1 MKKRFLK
8 KSAAI
13 TLTAVLA
20 ASLAGCGSSGKDSQT
35 AAQMKEQAVSQPGAG
50 EAPAQGENGT
60 EEKAAQEKASGEAA
74 PGETVTVSFWMA
86 AASEERNAFMEEI
99 FKKFHEQNPNITVEY
114 LGVPGDV
121 AQFNQ
126 KVDMALAGNEAPDI
140 IQGTLTAGYI
150 TRGIPAKLD
159 EMYANS
165 ELKDRI
171 DEKYTDAFRVAD
183 YVNGNLYA
191 VPGPMNI
198 QMIYTRPDYI
208 AEAGLEAYQTWD
220 DFFNIAKKTTKADE
234 GIFGY
239 IIRGGSG
246 GAEALEKL
254 MYSYSGIT
262 EYFVDGVCTL
272 NDPKNV
278 EFVEKYLGGYKKVSS
293 ADDLNK
299 SWTEMSSQFQSGK
312 AVMLVHNT
320 GSGQANLDA
329 FLGDQTKVAACP
341 YPASTYTGKI
351 TVPDATLNGYMITE
365 SSKNKEAAWKVI
377 EYLESPEIAGEYAR
391 LTGQIP
397 APSDAQSQAWIQE
410 SPYMKVAS
418 DYIND
423 ADTVMTHTPAY
434 LPDYTTIRND
444 YAQPAMQEVMLGMT
458 TAQEFLDEW
467 ARLLQEDYDEL
478 MK

>member
-1 MKKRFLK
+1 MKKTWKRAAAVSLISAMAAMGITGCGGADK
-8 KSAAI
+8 GTAETAQTQAESAKSAEQ
-13 TLTAVLA
+13 TKETA
-20 ASLAGCGSSGKDSQT
+20 QT
-35 AAQMKEQAVSQPGAG
+35 
-50 EAPAQGENGT
+50 
-60 EEKAAQEKASGEAA
+60 EKAESAEAA
-74 PGETVTVSFWMA
+74 KEAVTVSFWMA

-99 FKKFHEQNPNITVEY
+99 FAKFHEQNPDITVEY

-140 IQGTLTAGYI
+140 IQGTLTASYI
-150 TRGIPAKLD
+150 TRGIPAQLD
-159 EMYANS
+159 ELFEAS

-171 DEKYTDAFRVAD
+171 DSKYTDAFRVAD
-183 YVNGNLYA
+183 YTDGKLYA
-191 VPGPMNI
+191 IPGPMNI
-198 QMIYTRPDYI
+198 QMVYTRPDYI
-208 AEAGLEAYQTWD
+208 SEAGLEAYQSWD
-220 DFFNIAKKTTKADE
+220 DFFEIAEKTTKPEE
-234 GIFGY
+234 GIYGY

-254 MYSYSGIT
+254 MFSYSGIT
-262 EYFVDGVCTL
+262 DYFMDGVCTL

-278 EFVEKYLGGYKKVSS
+278 EFVERYLGGYKKVSS
-293 ADDLNK
+293 TDDLNK

-312 AVMLVHNT
+312 ATMLVHNT
-320 GSGQANLDA
+320 GSGQANFDA
-329 FLGDQTKVAACP
+329 FGADEAKVAANP
-341 YPASTYTGKI
+341 YPASNVTGKI

-365 SSKNKEAAWKVI
+365 SSPNKEAAWKVI
-377 EYLESPEIAGEYAR
+377 EYLESPEVAGAYAK

-397 APSDAQSQAWIQE
+397 APSDAQSQDWIQE

-423 ADTVMTHTPAY
+423 ANTVMTHVPTY
-434 LPDYTTIRND
+434 LPNYTTIRND
-444 YAQPAMQEVMLGMT
+444 YAQPAMQEVMLGMRS
-458 TAQEFLDEW
+458 AKDFLDEW

>member
-1 MKKRFLK
+1 MRKEFFK
-8 KSAAI
+8 KSTVLMLTGVMAA
-13 TLTAVLA
+13 T
-20 ASLAGCGSSGKDSQT
+20 LAGCRSSAGGNEITTKET
-35 AAQMKEQAVSQPGAG
+35 EQAVS
-50 EAPAQGENGT
+50 GENET
-60 EEKAAQEKASGEAA
+60 AAEEIMTAE
-74 PGETVTVSFWMA
+74 PLTVSFWMA
-86 AASEERNAFMEEI
+86 SASEERNAFMEDI
-99 FKKFHEQNPNITVEY
+99 FEEFHKQNPDITVEY
-114 LGVPGDV
+114 LGVPGDI

-126 KVDMALAGNEAPDI
+126 KIDMALAGNEAPDI
-140 IQGTLTAGYI
+140 IQGTLTAAYI
-150 TRGIPAKLD
+150 NRGIPAKLD
-159 EMYANS
+159 ELFGDS
-165 ELKDRI
+165 ELKDKI

-183 YVNGNLYA
+183 YENGNLYA
-191 VPGPMNI
+191 IPGPMNI
-198 QMIYTRPDYI
+198 QMIFTRPDYI
-208 AEAGLEAYQTWD
+208 AEAGLEAYGTWD
-220 DFFNIAKKTTKADE
+220 DFFEIAEKTTKVDE

-262 EYFVDGVCTL
+262 EYFDDGTCTR

-320 GSGQANLDA
+320 GSGQANFDA
-329 FLGDQTKVAACP
+329 FEGDVTKVAACP

-365 SSKNKEAAWKVI
+365 SSKHKEAAWKVI
-377 EYLESPEIAGEYAR
+377 EYLESPEVAGAYAK

-397 APSDAQSQAWIQE
+397 APSDAQSQEWIQE

-418 DYIND
+418 DYVND
-423 ADTVMTHTPAY
+423 SDTVMTHTPTY
-434 LPDYTTIRND
+434 LPNYTTIRND

-458 TAQEFLDEW
+458 SAQDFLDEW

-478 MK
+478 LK